1 MILGTDLGER
11 SLSICIPT
19 HHGRAGT
26 LAETLE
32 SVARQAGTAPGWTL
46 EVCVSDNASCDD
58 TEGVVRAFE
67 RDSGVAV
74 TYRRNERDLGLGRNM
89 FGALGLA
96 RGHWCWPIGSDD
108 HLAQDAV
115 AVMTRLLE
123 NYPEATAVAHPRANF
138 AWDMSDRI
146 EQDPPELFPLV
157 DETTVYRGADAV
169 HANLGLSWAYM
180 GCHILRRDRLT
191 EALAQD
197 GEAALAHPDWPQVY
211 LLGCLARL
219 HPLWVWYPLP
229 LVKAR
234 SHNSYFAGESDGRK
248 GLARFHADIVE
259 GLCDVW
265 RDLVEPGSPVH
276 GELTFR
282 TYRLM
287 ATPQAIRAI
296 KGRDGHD
303 LRADWM
309 LVRAFAPR
317 FARLRDFWLHSAP
330 ALAVPGPLQRAV
342 ACLRA
347 RAVGPSRPLT
357 LDATRTTVTAAVPP
371 SMPARRMVAVRSET
385 RNEGDTRLAS
395 TPPNPVHLSY
405 RWYERDFGE
414 VGTYGL
420 RTALPRPLEPGARA
434 ELELKILTPWDPG
447 RYQLRISPVQEFVA
461 WFDDLDSANGARFD
475 VTVHGGAES

>member
-1 MILGTDLGER
+1 MPDTDLGER

-19 HHGRAGT
+19 HHGRART
-26 LAETLE
+26 LTETLD
-32 SVARQAGTAPGWTL
+32 SVARQADTVPGWTL
-46 EVCVSDNASCDD
+46 EVCVSDNASRDG

-67 RDSGVAV
+67 RDSGVRVA
-74 TYRRNERDLGLGRNM
+74 YRRNERDLGLGRNM
-89 FGALGLA
+89 FGALRLA
-96 RGHWCWPIGSDD
+96 SGRWCWPIGSDD
-108 HLAQDAV
+108 HLAQDAL

-123 NYPEATAVAHPRANF
+123 THPGATAVAHPRANF

-146 EQDPPELFPLV
+146 EQDAPELFPLV
-157 DETTVYRGADAV
+157 NETTVYRGADAV
-169 HANLGLSWAYM
+169 QANLGLSWAYM

-191 EALAQD
+191 EVLAQE
-197 GEAALAHPDWPQVY
+197 GEAALAHTDWPQVY

-219 HPLWVWYPLP
+219 HPMWVWYPLS

-234 SHNSYFAGESDGRK
+234 SHNSYFTGASDERK
-248 GLARFHADIVE
+248 DLARFHTDIVK
-259 GLCDVW
+259 GLCNVW

-296 KGRDGHD
+296 KGREGHD

-309 LVRAFAPR
+309 LVRVFAPR

-330 ALAVPGPLQRAV
+330 ALAVPGLLQRAV
-342 ACLRA
+342 ERIRA
-347 RAVGPSRPLT
+347 RAIGPSRPLP
-357 LDATRTTVTAAVPP
+357 LDATRTTVTARVPP
-371 SMPARRMVAVRSET
+371 SMPARRMVAVPSET
-385 RNEGDTRLAS
+385 CNEGDARLAS

-405 RWYERDFGE
+405 RWYRDADD

-420 RTALPRPLEPGARA
+420 RTVLPRPLEPGARA
-434 ELELKILTPWDPG
+434 ALELKVLTPWEPG
-447 RYQLRISPVQEFVA
+447 RYQLRISPLQEFVA
-461 WFDDLDSANGARFD
+461 WFDDLDLENGARFD
-475 VTVHGGAES
+475 VTIHGGTKS